1 MTMYRLMILTS
12 FVLGLLS
19 AALVLKRQN
28 VKASIIGLSVILEMT
43 FTFYMALIVTV
54 ILSGAKSCGLNSTG
68 GALGLILGV
77 IVFGFITPQYRKD
90 FWIAYTLSLPL
101 MYGVGKIGCSFA
113 GCCAGICYDGI
124 FHIATD
130 KGNLFPVQITEA
142 VIFILLYIFSMI
154 IYYKDM
160 YDPFVASVIYAVA
173 KILLDFLR
181 DTHEDKI
188 ISANQIMCLAIV
200 VILIVYIIVRKH
212 QRFLKKDI

>member
-200 VILIVYIIVRKH
+200 VILIVYIIVRKR
-212 QRFLKKDI
+212 QRFLKKAI

>member
-1 MTMYRLMILTS
+1 MYRLMILTS

-130 KGNLFPVQITEA
+130 KGNLFPVQITEV

-160 YDPFVASVIYAVA
+160 YNPFVASVIYAVA

-181 DTHEDKI
+181 DTHEGRI
-188 ISANQIMCLAIV
+188 ISTNQIMCLTIV
-200 VILIVYIIVRKH
+200 IILIVYVIVRKRH
-212 QRFLKKDI
+212 ESKS

>member
-130 KGNLFPVQITEA
+130 KGNLFPVQITEV

-160 YDPFVASVIYAVA
+160 YNPFVASVIYAVA

-181 DTHEDKI
+181 DTHEGRI
-188 ISANQIMCLAIV
+188 ISTNQIMCLTIV
-200 VILIVYIIVRKH
+200 IILIVYVIVRKRH
-212 QRFLKKDI
+212 ESKS